1 MNKEKSK
8 LYRKVNT
15 KTFNVHHNFGSDFKN
30 TRNKKKETLE
40 QTKGKMS
47 GKTERGLDYTPLFRF
62 LLSKVGE
69 NWNDIFSEAK
79 SRIDKTDPIF
89 WMVALREEDKKDYIR
104 IGESSYFSGL
114 HVDENGVLQLCNADL
129 KAVDMKPFCDCCT
142 HTFNGKLFGTI

>member
-47 GKTERGLDYTPLFRF
+47 SKTERGLDYTPLFRF
-62 LLSKVGE
+62 LLSKVGK
-69 NWNDIFSEAK
+69 NWDDVYSEAK
-79 SRIDKTDPIF
+79 SRLDKTDPIF

>member
-69 NWNDIFSEAK
+69 NWDDIFSEAK
-79 SRIDKTDPIF
+79 SRLDKTDPIF